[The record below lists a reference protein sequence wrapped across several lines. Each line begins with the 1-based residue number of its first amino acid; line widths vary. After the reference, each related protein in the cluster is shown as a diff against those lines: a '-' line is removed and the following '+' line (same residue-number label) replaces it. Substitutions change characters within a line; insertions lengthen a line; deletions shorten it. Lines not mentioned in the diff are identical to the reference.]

1 MLTYTKIATVTV
13 GSGGSA
19 TMSFSNIPQTFTD
32 LKLVMSTRGGTAGSG
47 DNILVSINSSSTTF
61 TFRQL
66 YGTGSAAGSVSGS
79 YAAAGYST
87 NASSTA
93 STFASTEIYIP
104 GYTSGN
110 YKSFSVDTV
119 TENNATAATSALTAN
134 LWSTVS
140 AITSLSFSQQYT
152 GNFQQYSS
160 ATLYGIGY
168 KPQATGGSISSDG
181 TYWYHA
187 FTSTGLFTPSKN
199 LQCDVLVV
207 AGGGGAGGGTTGSY
221 GGGGGGGGM
230 LTSTGYSTKSG
241 VFYAVAVGAGGIGG
255 TINTNPR
262 GGSGDNSVFGT
273 LTAVGGGGGGSGN
286 YGNFPNAIAT
296 GGDGGSGGGSGY
308 AAIAVAGGTGTSGQG
323 NNGASYN
330 AGGQAGGGGG
340 KGSAGSTNTGGTGA
354 SSSYSGSAVT
364 YAAGGSGGGSST
376 NANATAN
383 TGNGGDINTSTRYG
397 MNGGSGVVIV
407 RYKI

>member
-19 TMSFSNIPQTFTD
+19 SIDFSNIPQNFTD
-32 LKLVMSTRGGTAGSG
+32 LVIVASLRTAYASTFDNCDLRFNNTASSGGKRLYGSGTAVAS
-47 DNILVSINSSSTTF
+47 DP
-61 TFRQL
+61 
-66 YGTGSAAGSVSGS
+66 YGYLFV
-79 YAAAGYST
+79 T
-87 NASSTA
+87 NGATSTA
-93 STFASTEIYIP
+93 STFSNSVAYIP
-104 GYTSGN
+104 SYTSSN
-110 YKSFSVDTV
+110 YKSSGIDSVVET
-119 TENNATAATSALTAN
+119 NAATSYSYLEAGLFSSTSAVNRLT
-134 LWSTVS
+134 LLST
-140 AITSLSFSQQYT
+140 TSSTISEF
-152 GNFQQYSS
+152 SS

-221 GGGGGGGGM
+221 GGGGGAGGM
-230 LTSTGYSTKSG
+230 LTSTGYSTKNG
-241 VFYAVAVGAGGIGG
+241 VFYSVAVGAGGTGG

-262 GGSGDNSVFGT
+262 GGSGNNSVFGT

-308 AAIAVAGGTGTSGQG
+308 AAIAAAGGTGTSGQG

-376 NANATAN
+376 NANAVAN